1 MASSIQSANI
11 PFQLV
16 SLGIDLTTWGLA
28 LEVNI
33 WLIVVI
39 SVIAGICMLILR
51 KSRWREIEA
60 LDLDETELGIG
71 SAKVKLK
78 PNYTD
83 RQVAYQIWVELSTRK
98 IGLKVDLAHDVIID
112 IYDSWHAFF
121 GVTRELIKT
130 VPVNKV
136 TDASTKTIVDLSID
150 LLNLGLRPHLTE
162 WQARYR
168 AWYSRQLE
176 SANDDDPQTIQQR
189 YPHYN
194 ELVADLRK
202 VNDRLIAYRRAMYQ
216 IVNGSKAAAREAIE
230 QAAEVVGEQLSG

>member
-1 MASSIQSANI
+1 MASPTQATDAHF
-11 PFQLV
+11 PLV
-16 SLGIDLTTWGLA
+16 SLGVDRTTWGLA
-28 LEVNI
+28 LEVNV
-33 WLIVVI
+33 WLIVAI
-39 SVIAGICMLILR
+39 AVIAGICIIVFR
-51 KSRWREIEA
+51 KSRWRTVEA

-71 SAKVKLK
+71 SAKFKLK

-112 IYDSWHAFF
+112 IYESWHAFF

-136 TDASTKTIVDLSID
+136 ADASTKTIVNLSID

-168 AWYSRQLE
+168 TWYARQIE
-176 SANDDDPQTIQQR
+176 GDSDDDPQTIQQR
-189 YPHYN
+189 YPHYD

-216 IVNGSKAAAREAIE
+216 VVNGSTAAAREAIE
-230 QAAEVVGEQLSG
+230 VAAEVVSEQTSA

>member
-1 MASSIQSANI
+1 MASAAQATDASVS
-11 PFQLV
+11 LV
-16 SLGIDLTTWGLA
+16 SLGIDRTTWGLA

-33 WLIVVI
+33 WLLLMIAA
-39 SVIAGICMLILR
+39 IAGLSVLVFR
-51 KSRWREIEA
+51 KSHWRKVEA

-71 SAKVKLK
+71 SARVKLK

-136 TDASTKTIVDLSID
+136 ANASTKTIVDLSID
-150 LLNLGLRPHLTE
+150 LLNLGLRPHLTQ

-168 AWYSRQLE
+168 TWFARQVE
-176 SANDDDPQTIQQR
+176 TAGDDDPQTIQQR
-189 YPHYN
+189 YPHYE
-194 ELVADLRK
+194 ELVADLYK
-202 VNDRLIAYRRAMYQ
+202 VNDRLMAYRRAMYQ
-216 IVNGSKAAAREAIE
+216 VVNGSTAAAREAIE
-230 QAAEVVGEQLSG
+230 QASEVVGEQPSG

>member
-1 MASSIQSANI
+1 MASPTQAADAHF
-11 PFQLV
+11 PLV
-16 SLGIDLTTWGLA
+16 SLGVDLTTWSLS
-28 LEVNI
+28 LEANV
-33 WLIVVI
+33 WLIVAITVI
-39 SVIAGICMLILR
+39 VGICIIIFR
-51 KSRWREIEA
+51 KSRWRKIEA
-60 LDLDETELGIG
+60 FDLDETELGIG

-98 IGLKVDLAHDVIID
+98 IGLKIDLAHDVITD
-112 IYDSWHAFF
+112 IYESWHAFF

-136 TDASTKTIVDLSID
+136 TDASTKTIVNLSID

-168 AWYSRQLE
+168 SWYTRQLE
-176 SANDDDPQTIQQR
+176 NAGDDDPQTIQQR
-189 YPHYN
+189 YPRYD
-194 ELVADLRK
+194 ELVADLGK

-216 IVNGSKAAAREAIE
+216 VVNGSTAAAREAIDE
-230 QAAEVVGEQLSG
+230 AADVVSEPTSS

>member
-1 MASSIQSANI
+1 MARPTQATDALF
-11 PFQLV
+11 PLV
-16 SLGIDLTTWGLA
+16 SLGVDRTTWSLS
-28 LEVNI
+28 LEANI

-39 SVIAGICMLILR
+39 MVIAAICYIIFRNSHWR
-51 KSRWREIEA
+51 KFKA
-60 LDLDETELGIG
+60 FDLDETELGIG

-112 IYDSWHAFF
+112 IYESWHAFF

-136 TDASTKTIVDLSID
+136 ADASTKTIVNLSID

-168 AWYSRQLE
+168 TWYSRQLE
-176 SANDDDPQTIQQR
+176 NASTEDPQTIQQR
-189 YPHYN
+189 YPRYD

-216 IVNGSKAAAREAIE
+216 VVNGSTAQAREAIE
-230 QAAEVVGEQLSG
+230 EAAEVVSEPTSS